1 MESEML
7 FVDYIIFGIV
17 DNGVMLVGAFFGLE
31 LEKYF
36 PKRFQVGLG
45 VMIGAGLGNTASD
58 FLAGLASLNW
68 SLALGTGLGCL
79 IGLLLIPILHKIK
92 KHYG

>member
-1 MESEML
+1 
-7 FVDYIIFGIV
+7 
-17 DNGVMLVGAFFGLE
+17 LE

-92 KHYG
+92 THYG